1 MRALRH
7 PRHAA
12 PNVGFWANSGQSW
25 ILASCG
31 YDANDR
37 FCCKSRRLFERDA
50 YRDFLGRLP
59 ATGSIESGG
68 LDAVTLTFKGITRSK
83 SVRLAEVG
91 RPAWRA
97 FASSAR
103 SLPS

>member
-1 MRALRH
+1 MNGGMSAI
-7 PRHAA
+7 
-12 PNVGFWANSGQSW
+12 G
-25 ILASCG
+25 
-31 YDANDR
+31 R
-37 FCCKSRRLFERDA
+37 FCCKSRRLFKRDA

-59 ATGSIESGG
+59 ATRFIGNGG
-68 LDAVTLTFKGITRSK
+68 LDAVTLTFEGITRSK